1 MFNSVAIIGNLG
13 ADPDIRYAASGT
25 AIANIRLAV
34 NDHRKDQQGN
44 TIQQT
49 YWFTAVA
56 FGKVAEVIG
65 NYCQKGSKVG
75 IQGKLVQREWEDQ
88 SGQKRSTVEI
98 RIDSLEL
105 LGSKNGDSQGQ
116 HQGQQGYQQAPP
128 PPPPPPQQQRQGQPN
143 RQPPPPSQGG
153 YNQQGAWNGPPPE
166 DDMIPF

>member
-34 NDHRKDQQGN
+34 NDHRKDQSGN
-44 TIQQT
+44 TVQQT

-56 FGKVAEVIG
+56 FGKVAEVIA

-75 IQGKLVQREWEDQ
+75 IQGKLVQREWLTDD
-88 SGQKRSTVEI
+88 GQKRNAIEI

-105 LGSKNGDSQGQ
+105 LGSKNGDSQG
-116 HQGQQGYQQAPP
+116 HHQQGYQQGYQQPP
-128 PPPPPPQQQRQGQPN
+128 PPPPPRQQSQPGQPN
-143 RQPPPPSQGG
+143 RQPPPPPQGG
-153 YNQQGAWNGPPPE
+153 YQQPAYNGPPP
-166 DDMIPF
+166 DDDIPF